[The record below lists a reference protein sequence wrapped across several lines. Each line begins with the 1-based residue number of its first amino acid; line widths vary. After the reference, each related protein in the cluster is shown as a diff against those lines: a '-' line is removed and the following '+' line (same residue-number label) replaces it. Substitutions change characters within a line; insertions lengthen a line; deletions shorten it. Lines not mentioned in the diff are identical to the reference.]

1 MDKESEQFKALVNDF
16 VPVNGLPQQ
25 YQNEVI
31 NQSEVATYKKRQ
43 LVFKQGD
50 RDNYSYYLLEGELEL
65 LADEQLVK
73 QVSGGTDAARY
84 AMAQLQPRQ
93 MSGKAKTAVTILK
106 VDRNL
111 LDRLLTMD
119 DKGDESEVEVSDI
132 DSEESVDWM
141 TRLLQSELFARIPP
155 ANIQRIFTTMESVE
169 VNVGDV
175 IVEQGTPGDY
185 YYLIHKG
192 SCEVSRK
199 TASGGEPIKLAEL
212 SEGDSFGEEALVSD
226 AVRNAS
232 ITMTADGELMRLT
245 KEDFVDLIKKPIL
258 NAVSYIKAESL
269 VAGGATWLDVR
280 FPEEH
285 QDSGIEGSENIP
297 FNTLRVK
304 LSTLDDSASYV
315 VYSYTGV
322 RSSGAAFLL
331 AQNGI
336 EVSYLSGGLMKSP
349 MAPAASPAPKA
360 PSAAKPAKAPPA
372 PVTTTKKP
380 AEIKK
385 GEAAAPAKKPEKKA
399 LPPAEKKVASA
410 PEPISAAEEAA
421 LEVDVRVSALD
432 AELAK
437 ANFQI
442 EEALKQKGDAE
453 LARQRSE
460 KEAKRA
466 VEQERKRLDAQAAK
480 LKQDAEEAKR
490 KLAEAAKGKIQQER
504 EKLEAEAQRLK
515 EEAEAAKE
523 AAEALAEKKIQQERE
538 KLEAKASQAN
548 QVLEEAQRLK
558 QELETAKKQADAD
571 AERKRAEEEARLE
584 TLKKEAQER
593 LRRESEKLEEEYARN
608 VEELGRLKKEREEAE
623 QKLRSERGKMDEQAQ
638 EARDKLDEAR
648 KLKQETEASRRAVEM
663 EVEEKRQAQEEMER
677 KMREEVNKKIQDE
690 RRKLEA
696 EFARQAEE
704 MERMQAER
712 EAAEAARTAA
722 QEEAQRIIAEYK
734 EEHEKTIAEK
744 EEHER
749 NLAEK
754 EEQIR
759 LERERLEQEQEGVKA
774 TLEEA
779 RRAKEEADNTRQA
792 AERRANELRAAEAEA
807 AAKAATS
814 DEAAAKAATSDEEA
828 QLKAEIAAIEAEMD
842 QAKQQLEEAEQAQQA
857 AAAAQKANEETMSRQ
872 KDVEDELLRELADEA
887 VAWTEDFEEK
897 EQEIEKAHNMVLD
910 KEHIERIKRRAAD
923 AKRQAE
929 EANADLFGDVAN
941 QLD

>member
-16 VPVNGLPQQ
+16 VPVNGLPPQ

-43 LVFKQGD
+43 FVFKQGD

-93 MSGKAKTAVTILK
+93 MSAKAKTAVTILK

-119 DKGDESEVEVSDI
+119 DKGDEGEVEVSDI

-155 ANIQRIFTTMESVE
+155 ANIQRIFTTMESME
-169 VNVGDV
+169 VNAGDV

-185 YYLIHKG
+185 YYLIQKG

-297 FNTLRVK
+297 FNTLRAK

-315 VYSYTGV
+315 VYCDTGG

-349 MAPAASPAPKA
+349 MAPAASPRPKP
-360 PSAAKPAKAPPA
+360 PSAEKPAKAPPP
-372 PVTTTKKP
+372 PVTTKKP
-380 AEIKK
+380 AETKK
-385 GEAAAPAKKPEKKA
+385 GEAAALAKKPEKQA
-399 LPPAEKKVASA
+399 PPPTEKKVAPA
-410 PEPISAAEEAA
+410 PKPISAAEEAA
-421 LEVDVRVSALD
+421 LEADVRVSALD
-432 AELAK
+432 AQLAK

-460 KEAKRA
+460 KEAKQA
-466 VEQERKRLDAQAAK
+466 VEKERKRLDAQAAK
-480 LKQDAEEAKR
+480 LKQDAEQAKR

-538 KLEAKASQAN
+538 KLEAQASQAN

-558 QELETAKKQADAD
+558 QELETAKKQADED
-571 AERKRAEEEARLE
+571 AERKRAEEEAKLE
-584 TLKKEAQER
+584 AMKKEAQER
-593 LRRESEKLEEEYARN
+593 LRRESDKLEEEYARN
-608 VEELGRLKKEREEAE
+608 AEELGRLKKEREEAE
-623 QKLRSERGKMDEQAQ
+623 QNLRSERSKMDEQAQ

-663 EVEEKRQAQEEMER
+663 DVEEKRQAQEEMER

-696 EFARQAEE
+696 EFARQAEQ

-712 EAAEAARTAA
+712 EAAEAGRTAA
-722 QEEAQRIIAEYK
+722 QEESQRIIAEYK
-734 EEHEKTIAEK
+734 EEREKTLAEK

-814 DEAAAKAATSDEEA
+814 DKAAAKAATSDEEA

-857 AAAAQKANEETMSRQ
+857 AEAAQKVNEETMSRQ
-872 KDVEDELLRELADEA
+872 KDVEDELLRELAEEA

-910 KEHIERIKRRAAD
+910 KEHIERIKRRAAE
-923 AKRQAE
+923 AKREAE